1 MSLLTIVADACDRV
15 GVPAPTS
22 VISSSDNTIKQMRAL
37 CNQEVKD
44 LGRAHSW
51 QVLQREYTW
60 IATAEEEQVNIRTD
74 VMDFDRFMPYTMFNR
89 TRNRIVSGP
98 LTPSE
103 WQDLKS
109 RSATVVYDAFRE
121 RANKLLF
128 MPTPTAGQEYVFE
141 YVSCYTVSDAGSA
154 ETKIKFTAD
163 GDYPLVDEELVT
175 LGLIW
180 RWYRAKG
187 LDYSE
192 AFTSY
197 EAMKR
202 ELMSRDG
209 GQRGADLGK
218 FSGWRGPRFPLFPD
232 SSWNVS

>member
-1 MSLLTIVADACDRV
+1 MSLLTIVVDACGRV
-15 GVPAPTS
+15 GVPAPSS
-22 VISSSDNTIKQMRAL
+22 VISSADNTVKQMKAL
-37 CNQEVKD
+37 CDQEVKD

-51 QVLQREYTW
+51 QALQRENTW
-60 IATAEEEQVNIRTD
+60 IATATEEQSGVIP
-74 VMDFDRFMPYTMFNR
+74 MDFDRFIPYTMFNR

-98 LTPSE
+98 LTPTE

-109 RSATVVYDAFRE
+109 RSATVVYDAFRQ

-141 YVSCYTVSDAGSA
+141 YVTCYAISNAGGT
-154 ETKIKFTAD
+154 EGKLKFTAD